1 MDRGAWWAAIYGVPQ
16 SQTWLKQLSSSSSN
30 VIFFQ
35 IWPFTDTYIAL
46 RVSLMAQSVR
56 NLPAKQ
62 ETWVWS
68 LGQEGPLEKMTT
80 FSSVLAWRV
89 PQTEELAGYSSWH
102 CKELEMTE
110 ATEKTGIWPS
120 TSKISHHSSPG
131 LLKLIVSWF
140 SYFYSSFP
148 IFHPLPS
155 S

>member
-1 MDRGAWWAAIYGVPQ
+1 MDRGAWWAAIYGVTR
-16 SQTWLKQLSSSSSN
+16 SQTQLKQLSSSSN
-30 VIFFQ
+30 VIFFPDMTIYWHLYSPQ
-35 IWPFTDTYIAL
+35 GFPGGSVSKESAYKTGDTGLIPGSG
-46 RVSLMAQSVR
+46 RS
-56 NLPAKQ
+56 
-62 ETWVWS
+62 
-68 LGQEGPLEKMTT
+68 LEKMTA

-110 ATEKTGIWPS
+110 ATEKTCIWPS

-148 IFHPLPS
+148 ISHPLPS